1 MAQMVPVD
9 DRCFDCDR
17 ERISEAQLAGV
28 RARLLGTGLQPET
41 ADRWFDAWVLEAAT
55 RDRLRDG
62 AYRTAACDGITAERG
77 ARPAGLVR
85 TNRSRCHPLPVS
97 KRASWRAVSVRSIG
111 AGSR

>member
-1 MAQMVPVD
+1 VIACGSQRHIKRAADLRRADP
-9 DRCFDCDR
+9 

-62 AYRTAACDGITAERG
+62 AYRTAACDGITA
-77 ARPAGLVR
+77 
-85 TNRSRCHPLPVS
+85 
-97 KRASWRAVSVRSIG
+97 
-111 AGSR
+111 